1 MPRMK
6 NFAFAIVFVVMSS
19 VLASLAACH
28 KSSAPPPE
36 PTGSGAPAGDEEAA
50 GEGGGGAAAG
60 STTSC
65 KSDDDC
71 VVSCARPSE
80 CCDQLCPPCAQV
92 FNKDGL
98 AALDAWK
105 SQNCAAVSCPVAK
118 CMAPKEQTVA
128 RCTAGTCTIERVPAA
143 N

>member
-6 NFAFAIVFVVMSS
+6 TFAFAIAFVVLS
-19 VLASLAACH
+19 VAACH
-28 KSSAPPPE
+28 KSSAPPLE
-36 PTGSGAPAGDEEAA
+36 PTGLDAPPPSGGQAGEAA
-50 GEGGGGAAAG
+50 GGGEAA
-60 STTSC
+60 C

-92 FNKDGL
+92 FTKDAL

-118 CMAPKEQTVA
+118 CMAPKEQTIA
-128 RCTAGTCTIERVPAA
+128 KCNAGTCTIERVPAP

>member
-6 NFAFAIVFVVMSS
+6 TFAFAIAFALMS
-19 VLASLAACH
+19 VAACH
-28 KSSAPPPE
+28 KSSGPPPE
-36 PTGSGAPAGDEEAA
+36 PTGTDAPAPSAGGEA
-50 GEGGGGAAAG
+50 GGGDAPAAAMA
-60 STTSC
+60 C

-80 CCDQLCPPCAQV
+80 CCNQLCPPCEQV
-92 FNKDGL
+92 FTKDAL
-98 AALDAWK
+98 AALETWK
-105 SQNCAAVSCPVAK
+105 SQNCAAVSCPMAK

-128 RCTAGTCTIERVPAA
+128 RCTSGTCTIERVPAA